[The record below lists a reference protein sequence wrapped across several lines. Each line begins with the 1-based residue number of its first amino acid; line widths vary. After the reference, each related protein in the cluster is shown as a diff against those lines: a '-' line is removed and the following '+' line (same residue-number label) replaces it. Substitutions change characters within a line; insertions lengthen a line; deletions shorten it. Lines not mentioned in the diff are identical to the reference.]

1 MRKQSMH
8 SRLKFIVFGAVVAL
22 MANAQAEAKTIKSMA
37 DFESDIK
44 AYASANQDAR
54 VLVVFDIDDTLLESA
69 EFFGGDA
76 WYNWSRGKTMSD
88 PNGQEIRIDD
98 EDKMQCLFSKL
109 GVMFDLA
116 RHHPTEK
123 GISGIVARLQK
134 SHDVMALTSRSPDY
148 RGGTERELAAAKIDF
163 SSSHLLPATH
173 GRAYKF
179 AAGGSSERKVSYVNG
194 IVMSSGLNKGVIL
207 DDLLKNRL
215 DTAREYDA
223 IFFVDDGLNNVD
235 NMSNHWADRDTS
247 VFSYLYQGVDKSI
260 SKEDVEQARAARTE
274 FNEFIEA
281 AFKSRFDEFARG
293 SCN

>member
-1 MRKQSMH
+1 MRLLLQSILL
-8 SRLKFIVFGAVVAL
+8 STAL
-22 MANAQAEAKTIKSMA
+22 SFMANTQAASNTITSM
-37 DFESDIK
+37 DSFEKDID
-44 AYASANQDAR
+44 AYVKENPNDKI
-54 VLVVFDIDDTLLESA
+54 LVVFDIDDTLLESA

-76 WYNWSRGKTMSD
+76 WYNWSRGKPMSD
-88 PNGQEIRIDD
+88 ENGNEIRI
-98 EDKMQCLFSKL
+98 EEHDKMQCLFSKL

-123 GISGIVARLQK
+123 GISDIVARLQK

-163 SSSHLLPATH
+163 SSSHLLPETH

-215 DTAREYDA
+215 DAAREYDA

-235 NMSNHWADRDTS
+235 NMNNHWADRDTS

-260 SKEDVEQARAARTE
+260 SKEDVDQARAARSE

-281 AFKSRFDEFARG
+281 AFKSRFDEFAKG